1 MANSPPSP
9 VQSCSPH
16 LPLSPVEMSSPTIP
30 SSPDSLGQSD
40 MTLCN
45 SSLQSGLSPNMM
57 NSSLRIER
65 DGASKPAD
73 VKESLFSRHG
83 KRSQSLSPQQH
94 FARKKP
100 SRTSLP
106 YPTNPA
112 PLELRY
118 AARVMNLKFQSE
130 FPLEATKKFEEQL
143 ESGLSQMTTSTLY
156 RGYKAKLAT
165 REVARQCMLLTT
177 WEIEEAERHSI
188 FLDGI
193 HAENEERFKLAEWEL
208 QCFRKI
214 FSQRGQAELGDDRN
228 YLQAVYQDESEAL
241 RIISTQTDQVA
252 KLLSVRVRKAF
263 LKSPEVF
270 PMYPITF
277 SCLSNEEP
285 SDSSDESCHVDD
297 SDLDSEAS
305 CEGSEQLTT

>member
-40 MTLCN
+40 TTLCN

-57 NSSLRIER
+57 NSSLHIER
-65 DGASKPAD
+65 DGTSKPAD

-83 KRSQSLSPQQH
+83 KRSRSLSPQQH
-94 FARKKP
+94 FACKKP

-130 FPLEATKKFEEQL
+130 FPLEATKKFEEQ
-143 ESGLSQMTTSTLY
+143 
-156 RGYKAKLAT
+156 GYKAKLAT
-165 REVARQCMLLTT
+165 REVARQRMLLTT
-177 WEIEEAERHSI
+177 WEIEEAEHHSI

-241 RIISTQTDQVA
+241 HIISTQTDQVA
-252 KLLSVRVRKAF
+252 KLLSVCVRKAF

-305 CEGSEQLTT
+305 CEGSEQSTT